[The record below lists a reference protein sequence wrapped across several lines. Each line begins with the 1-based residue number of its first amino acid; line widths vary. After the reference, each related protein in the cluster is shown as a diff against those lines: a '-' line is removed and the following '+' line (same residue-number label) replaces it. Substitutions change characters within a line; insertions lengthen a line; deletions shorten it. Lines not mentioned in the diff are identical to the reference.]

1 MTNGG
6 TPERW
11 IGPEGL
17 FSATCVLAGDAT
29 GGVFSLVRHVLAP
42 GILGAP
48 PHRHSDEDEHSF
60 VLEGEVAFELG
71 DQVVVA
77 RQGDVVPKPRGQMHT
92 FWNPADQPARVFEII
107 TPAGFEDYFAELAEI
122 IPTTEGEL
130 PDFGRLAAAAE
141 RHRLDLDM
149 DRLGAV
155 MSAHGVRLPGM

>member
-1 MTNGG
+1 VSSA
-6 TPERW
+6 ERW

-29 GGVFSLVRHVLAP
+29 GGTFSVVRHVVAS

-48 PHRHSDEDEHSF
+48 PHRHGNEDEHSL
-60 VLEGEVAFELG
+60 VIEGEISFELG
-71 DQVVVA
+71 DEVRTA
-77 RQGDVVPKPRGQMHT
+77 RQGDVVSKPRGQMHT
-92 FWNPADQPARVFEII
+92 FWNASQHRAVALEII

-122 IPTTEGEL
+122 IPTTPGKL
-130 PDFGRLAAAAE
+130 PDFGRLAAVAE
-141 RHRLDLDM
+141 RHQLDLDM

>member
-1 MTNGG
+1 VTAPG
-6 TPERW
+6 TTERW

-29 GGVFSLVRHVLAP
+29 GGTFSVVRHAIAP

-48 PHRHSDEDEHSF
+48 PHRHSNEDEHSF
-60 VLEGEVAFELG
+60 VLEGEVGFELG
-71 DQVVVA
+71 DEVRIASEGEVVT
-77 RQGDVVPKPRGQMHT
+77 KPRGQMHT
-92 FWNPADQPARVFEII
+92 FWNRGDRPARILEFI
-107 TPAGFEDYFAELAEI
+107 TPAGFEDYFSELAEI
-122 IPTTEGEL
+122 IPTAAGEL

-141 RHRLDLDM
+141 RHHLDLDM